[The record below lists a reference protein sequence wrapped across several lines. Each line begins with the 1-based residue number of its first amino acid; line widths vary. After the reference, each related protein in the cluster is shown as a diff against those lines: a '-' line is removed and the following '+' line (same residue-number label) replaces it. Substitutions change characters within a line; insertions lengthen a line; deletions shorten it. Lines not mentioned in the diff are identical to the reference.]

1 VAGYKGYVSKH
12 YLERWLGAGPSSL
25 RNSHTGYYH
34 LTTGENGGERGSL
47 ELSRLRVQN
56 RVMRRDS
63 GSYATMSL
71 VLASREVA
79 VPGADVSDAV
89 LLVVD
94 DNEDNC
100 YVLSQHLNVQGYDN
114 IAIATNGHE
123 ALSVLSSKRFDL
135 VLLDIMMPD
144 LNGYEVLER
153 MRSSPELRNIPV
165 IMISAISELDS
176 VVRCIELGAED
187 YLQKPFEPT
196 LLRARVR
203 ASLERKRLHDQV
215 VAQAADL
222 AAQADELATW
232 NKTLEQRVA
241 DQLGEIER
249 MGKLRR
255 FLSPQVAD
263 LIVASGME
271 KELDSHRR
279 EITALF
285 CDLRGFTSFSETS
298 DPEDVMM
305 LLRDY
310 HAALGQIIMK
320 YGATVEHF
328 AGDGVM
334 VIFNDPVPI
343 DRPELQAVQMA
354 LDMRDAIGTLSEKW
368 RRLGHDIGFGIGI
381 SQGFATLGTIGFE
394 GRFDYAAVGTVS
406 NIASRLCDEAKAGQ
420 ILISPRVLMAVEDK
434 VKVEP
439 VGELTLKGIRR
450 PMTAYN
456 VVAASAPNPS

>member
-1 VAGYKGYVSKH
+1 MA
-12 YLERWLGAGPSSL
+12 
-25 RNSHTGYYH
+25 
-34 LTTGENGGERGSL
+34 TT
-47 ELSRLRVQN
+47 
-56 RVMRRDS
+56 
-63 GSYATMSL
+63 SL
-71 VLASREVA
+71 VLTSKDGAAPVA
-79 VPGADVSDAV
+79 GVPDPA

-94 DNEDNC
+94 DNEDNR
-100 YVLSQHLNVQGYDN
+100 YVLSQQLNIQGYDN
-114 IAIATNGHE
+114 ITIATNGHE
-123 ALSVLSSKRFDL
+123 ALNNLRSKSFDL

-165 IMISAISELDS
+165 IMISGIGELDS

-187 YLQKPFEPT
+187 YLPKPFEPT

-203 ASLERKRLHDQV
+203 ATLERKRLHDQV

-222 AAQADELATW
+222 ASQAAELANW

-249 MGKLRR
+249 MGRLRR

-271 KELDSHRR
+271 KQLQSHRR
-279 EITALF
+279 EITTLF
-285 CDLRGFTSFSETS
+285 CDLRGFTRFSETS
-298 DPEDVMM
+298 DPEDVMV

-310 HAALGQIIMK
+310 HAVIGQIVIK
-320 YGATVEHF
+320 YGATLEHF

-334 VIFNDPVPI
+334 VIFNAPVPI
-343 DRPELQAVQMA
+343 DKPQLQAVRMA
-354 LDMRDAIGTLSEKW
+354 LEMREAMGTFTQKW

-381 SQGFATLGTIGFE
+381 SHGFATLGTIGFE

-406 NIASRLCDEAKAGQ
+406 NIASRLCDEAKPGQ
-420 ILISPRVLMAVEDK
+420 ILISPRVLMAVEDTM
-434 VKVEP
+434 KVEL
-439 VGELTLKGIRR
+439 VGELTLKGIQR

-456 VVAASAPNPS
+456 VIDAATNHIADTLG

>member
-1 VAGYKGYVSKH
+1 MASSEIALHEHLTSKDGIAPVAG
-12 YLERWLGAGPSSL
+12 
-25 RNSHTGYYH
+25 
-34 LTTGENGGERGSL
+34 
-47 ELSRLRVQN
+47 
-56 RVMRRDS
+56 
-63 GSYATMSL
+63 
-71 VLASREVA
+71 
-79 VPGADVSDAV
+79 VPDPA

-94 DNEDNC
+94 DNEDNR
-100 YVLSQHLNVQGYDN
+100 YTLSLQLNAQGYHN
-114 IAIATNGHE
+114 IAIATNGNE
-123 ALSVLSSKRFDL
+123 ALSVLHSKRFDL
-135 VLLDIMMPD
+135 VLLDIMMPE

-165 IMISAISELDS
+165 IMISAIGELDS

-187 YLQKPFEPT
+187 YLPKPFEPT
-196 LLRARVR
+196 LLRARVY

-215 VAQAADL
+215 VAQAAEL
-222 AAQADELATW
+222 ASQAAELATW

-271 KELDSHRR
+271 KQLQSHRR

-310 HAALGQIIMK
+310 HAAIGQIIIK
-320 YGATVEHF
+320 YGATLEHF
-328 AGDGVM
+328 AGDGAM
-334 VIFNDPVPI
+334 LIFNDPLPI
-343 DRPELQAVQMA
+343 DKPELQAVRMA
-354 LDMRDAIGTLSEKW
+354 LEMRDAIGTLTEKW

-381 SQGFATLGTIGFE
+381 SNGFATLGTIGFE

-406 NIASRLCDEAKAGQ
+406 NIASRLCDEAKPGQ
-420 ILISPRVLMAVEDK
+420 ILISPRVLMAVEDTM
-434 VKVEP
+434 KVEP

-456 VVAASAPNPS
+456 VVAASAPTRTE

>member
-1 VAGYKGYVSKH
+1 MATTLTSKDGAAPVAG
-12 YLERWLGAGPSSL
+12 
-25 RNSHTGYYH
+25 
-34 LTTGENGGERGSL
+34 
-47 ELSRLRVQN
+47 
-56 RVMRRDS
+56 
-63 GSYATMSL
+63 
-71 VLASREVA
+71 
-79 VPGADVSDAV
+79 VPDPA

-94 DNEDNC
+94 DNEDNR
-100 YVLSQHLNVQGYDN
+100 YVLSQQLNIQGYDN
-114 IAIATNGHE
+114 ITIATNGHE
-123 ALSVLSSKRFDL
+123 ALNILRSKSFDL

-153 MRSSPELRNIPV
+153 MRSSPELRDIPV
-165 IMISAISELDS
+165 IMISGIGELDS

-187 YLQKPFEPT
+187 YLPKPFEPT

-203 ASLERKRLHDQV
+203 ATLERKRLHDQV

-222 AAQADELATW
+222 ASQAAELANW

-249 MGKLRR
+249 MGRLRR

-271 KELDSHRR
+271 KQLQSHRG

-285 CDLRGFTSFSETS
+285 CDLRGFTRFSETS
-298 DPEDVMM
+298 DPEDVMV

-310 HAALGQIIMK
+310 HAVIGQIVIK
-320 YGATVEHF
+320 YGATLEHF

-334 VIFNDPVPI
+334 VIFNAPVPI
-343 DRPELQAVQMA
+343 DKPQLQAVRMA
-354 LDMRDAIGTLSEKW
+354 LEMRDAMGTFTQKW

-381 SQGFATLGTIGFE
+381 SHGFATLGTIGFE

-406 NIASRLCDEAKAGQ
+406 NIASRLCDEAKPGQ
-420 ILISPRVLMAVEDK
+420 ILISPRVLMAVEDTM
-434 VKVEP
+434 KVEL
-439 VGELTLKGIRR
+439 VGELTLKGIQR

-456 VVAASAPNPS
+456 VIDAATNHIADTLG

>member
-1 VAGYKGYVSKH
+1 MASSEVALREHLTSKDGIAPVAG
-12 YLERWLGAGPSSL
+12 
-25 RNSHTGYYH
+25 
-34 LTTGENGGERGSL
+34 
-47 ELSRLRVQN
+47 
-56 RVMRRDS
+56 
-63 GSYATMSL
+63 
-71 VLASREVA
+71 
-79 VPGADVSDAV
+79 VPDPA

-94 DNEDNC
+94 DNEDNR
-100 YVLSQHLNVQGYDN
+100 YTLSLQLNAQGYHN
-114 IAIATNGHE
+114 IAIATNGNE
-123 ALSVLSSKRFDL
+123 ALSVLHSKPFDL
-135 VLLDIMMPD
+135 VLLDIMMPE

-165 IMISAISELDS
+165 IVISAIGELDS

-187 YLQKPFEPT
+187 YLPKPFEPT
-196 LLRARVR
+196 LLRARVY

-215 VAQAADL
+215 VAQAAEL
-222 AAQADELATW
+222 ASQAAELATW

-271 KELDSHRR
+271 KQLQSHRR

-310 HAALGQIIMK
+310 HAAIGQIIIK
-320 YGATVEHF
+320 YGATLEHF

-334 VIFNDPVPI
+334 LIFNDPLPI
-343 DRPELQAVQMA
+343 DKPELQAVRMA
-354 LDMRDAIGTLSEKW
+354 LEMRDAIGTLTEKW

-381 SQGFATLGTIGFE
+381 SNGFATLGTIGFE

-406 NIASRLCDEAKAGQ
+406 NIASRLCDEAKPGQ
-420 ILISPRVLMAVEDK
+420 ILISPRVLMAVEDTM
-434 VKVEP
+434 KVEP

-456 VVAASAPNPS
+456 VVAASAPTRTE

>member
-1 VAGYKGYVSKH
+1 MTSKDGIAPVAG
-12 YLERWLGAGPSSL
+12 
-25 RNSHTGYYH
+25 
-34 LTTGENGGERGSL
+34 
-47 ELSRLRVQN
+47 
-56 RVMRRDS
+56 
-63 GSYATMSL
+63 
-71 VLASREVA
+71 
-79 VPGADVSDAV
+79 VPDPA

-94 DNEDNC
+94 DNEDNR
-100 YVLSQHLNVQGYDN
+100 YTLSLQLNVQGYHN
-114 IAIATNGHE
+114 IAIATNGLE
-123 ALSVLSSKRFDL
+123 ALSVLHSKPFDL
-135 VLLDIMMPD
+135 VLLDIMMPE

-165 IMISAISELDS
+165 IMISAIGELDS

-187 YLQKPFEPT
+187 YLPKPFEPT
-196 LLRARVR
+196 LLRARVY

-215 VAQAADL
+215 VAQAAEL
-222 AAQADELATW
+222 ASQAAELATW

-249 MGKLRR
+249 MAKLRR
-255 FLSPQVAD
+255 FLAPQVAD

-271 KELDSHRR
+271 KQLQSHRR
-279 EITALF
+279 EITVLF

-310 HAALGQIIMK
+310 HAAIGQIIIK
-320 YGATVEHF
+320 YGATLEHF

-334 VIFNDPVPI
+334 LIFNDPLPI
-343 DRPELQAVQMA
+343 DKPELQAVCMA
-354 LDMRDAIGTLSEKW
+354 LEMRDAIGTLTEKW

-381 SQGFATLGTIGFE
+381 SNGFATLGTIGFE

-406 NIASRLCDEAKAGQ
+406 NIASRLCDEAKPGQ
-420 ILISPRVLMAVEDK
+420 ILISPRVLMAVEDTM
-434 VKVEP
+434 KVEP

-456 VVAASAPNPS
+456 VVAASAPTRTE

>member
-1 VAGYKGYVSKH
+1 MGIHLTSKDGIAPVAG
-12 YLERWLGAGPSSL
+12 
-25 RNSHTGYYH
+25 
-34 LTTGENGGERGSL
+34 
-47 ELSRLRVQN
+47 
-56 RVMRRDS
+56 
-63 GSYATMSL
+63 
-71 VLASREVA
+71 
-79 VPGADVSDAV
+79 VPDPA

-94 DNEDNC
+94 DNEDNR
-100 YVLSQHLNVQGYDN
+100 YTLSLQLNAQGYHN

-123 ALSVLSSKRFDL
+123 ALSVLHSKPFDL
-135 VLLDIMMPD
+135 VLLDIMMPE

-165 IMISAISELDS
+165 IMISAIGELDS

-187 YLQKPFEPT
+187 YLPKPFEPT
-196 LLRARVR
+196 LLRARVY

-215 VAQAADL
+215 VAQAAEL
-222 AAQADELATW
+222 ASQAAELATW

-271 KELDSHRR
+271 KQLQSHRR

-310 HAALGQIIMK
+310 HAAIGQIIIK
-320 YGATVEHF
+320 YGATLEHF

-334 VIFNDPVPI
+334 LIFNDPLPI
-343 DRPELQAVQMA
+343 DKPELQAVRMA
-354 LDMRDAIGTLSEKW
+354 LEMRDAIGTLTEKW
-368 RRLGHDIGFGIGI
+368 RRLGYDIGFGIGI
-381 SQGFATLGTIGFE
+381 SDGFATLGTIGFE

-406 NIASRLCDEAKAGQ
+406 NIASRLCDEAKPGQ
-420 ILISPRVLMAVEDK
+420 ILISPRVLMAVEDTM
-434 VKVEP
+434 KVEP

-456 VVAASAPNPS
+456 VVAASAPTRTE

>member
-1 VAGYKGYVSKH
+1 MATANLVLTSKDGAAPVAG
-12 YLERWLGAGPSSL
+12 
-25 RNSHTGYYH
+25 
-34 LTTGENGGERGSL
+34 
-47 ELSRLRVQN
+47 
-56 RVMRRDS
+56 
-63 GSYATMSL
+63 
-71 VLASREVA
+71 
-79 VPGADVSDAV
+79 VPDPA

-94 DNEDNC
+94 DNEDNR
-100 YVLSQHLNVQGYDN
+100 YVLSQQLNIQGYDN
-114 IAIATNGHE
+114 ITIATNGHE
-123 ALSVLSSKRFDL
+123 ALNNLRSKSFDL

-165 IMISAISELDS
+165 IMISGIGELDS

-187 YLQKPFEPT
+187 YLPKPFEPT

-203 ASLERKRLHDQV
+203 ATLERKRLHDQV

-222 AAQADELATW
+222 ASQAAELANW

-249 MGKLRR
+249 MGRLRR

-271 KELDSHRR
+271 KLLQSHRG

-285 CDLRGFTSFSETS
+285 CDLRGFTRFSETS
-298 DPEDVMM
+298 DPEDVMV

-310 HAALGQIIMK
+310 HAVIGQIVIK
-320 YGATVEHF
+320 YGATLEHF

-334 VIFNDPVPI
+334 MIFNAPVPI
-343 DRPELQAVQMA
+343 DKPQLQAVRMA
-354 LDMRDAIGTLSEKW
+354 LEMRDAMGTFTQKW

-381 SQGFATLGTIGFE
+381 SHGFATLGTIGFE

-406 NIASRLCDEAKAGQ
+406 NIASRLCDEAKPGQ
-420 ILISPRVLMAVEDK
+420 ILISPRVLMAVEDTM
-434 VKVEP
+434 KVEL
-439 VGELTLKGIRR
+439 VGELTLKGIQR

-456 VVAASAPNPS
+456 VIDAATNHIADTLG

>member
-1 VAGYKGYVSKH
+1 
-12 YLERWLGAGPSSL
+12 
-25 RNSHTGYYH
+25 
-34 LTTGENGGERGSL
+34 
-47 ELSRLRVQN
+47 
-56 RVMRRDS
+56 M
-63 GSYATMSL
+63 ATSL
-71 VLASREVA
+71 VLTSKDGAAPVA
-79 VPGADVSDAV
+79 GVPDPA

-94 DNEDNC
+94 DNEDNR
-100 YVLSQHLNVQGYDN
+100 YMLSQQLNIQSYHN
-114 IAIATNGHE
+114 ITIATNGHE
-123 ALSVLSSKRFDL
+123 ALNILRSKSFDL

-165 IMISAISELDS
+165 IMISGIGELDS

-187 YLQKPFEPT
+187 YLPKPFEPT

-203 ASLERKRLHDQV
+203 TTLERKRLHDQV

-222 AAQADELATW
+222 ASQAAELANW

-249 MGKLRR
+249 IGRLRR

-271 KELDSHRR
+271 KQLQSHRR

-285 CDLRGFTSFSETS
+285 CDLRGFTRFSETS
-298 DPEDVMM
+298 DPEDVMV

-310 HAALGQIIMK
+310 HAVIGQIIIK
-320 YGATVEHF
+320 YGATLEHF
-328 AGDGVM
+328 AGDGIM
-334 VIFNDPVPI
+334 MIFNAPVPI
-343 DRPELQAVQMA
+343 DKPQLQAVRMA
-354 LDMRDAIGTLSEKW
+354 LEMRDAMGTFTQKW
-368 RRLGHDIGFGIGI
+368 RRLGHDIGFGIGV
-381 SQGFATLGTIGFE
+381 SHGFATLGTIGFE

-406 NIASRLCDEAKAGQ
+406 NIASRLCDEAKPGQ
-420 ILISPRVLMAVEDK
+420 ILISPRVLMAVEDTM
-434 VKVEP
+434 KVEL
-439 VGELTLKGIRR
+439 VGELTLKGIQR

-456 VVAASAPNPS
+456 VIDAATNHIADTHTSESRR

>member
-1 VAGYKGYVSKH
+1 MTSKDGIAPVAG
-12 YLERWLGAGPSSL
+12 
-25 RNSHTGYYH
+25 
-34 LTTGENGGERGSL
+34 
-47 ELSRLRVQN
+47 
-56 RVMRRDS
+56 
-63 GSYATMSL
+63 
-71 VLASREVA
+71 
-79 VPGADVSDAV
+79 VPDPA

-94 DNEDNC
+94 DNEDNR
-100 YVLSQHLNVQGYDN
+100 YTLSLQLNAQGYYN
-114 IAIATNGHE
+114 IAIATNGLE
-123 ALSVLSSKRFDL
+123 ALSVLHSKPFDL

-153 MRSSPELRNIPV
+153 MRSSPALRNIPV
-165 IMISAISELDS
+165 IMVSAIGELDS

-187 YLQKPFEPT
+187 YLPKPFEPT
-196 LLRARVR
+196 LLRARVY

-215 VAQAADL
+215 VAQAAEL
-222 AAQADELATW
+222 ASQAAELATW

-271 KELDSHRR
+271 KQLQSHRR

-310 HAALGQIIMK
+310 HAAIGQIIIK
-320 YGATVEHF
+320 YGATLEHF

-334 VIFNDPVPI
+334 LIFNDPFPI
-343 DRPELQAVQMA
+343 DKPELQAVRMA
-354 LDMRDAIGTLSEKW
+354 LEMRDAIGTLTEKW

-381 SQGFATLGTIGFE
+381 SNGFATLGTIGFE

-406 NIASRLCDEAKAGQ
+406 NIASRLCDEAKPGQ
-420 ILISPRVLMAVEDK
+420 ILISPRVLMAVEDTM
-434 VKVEP
+434 KVEP

-456 VVAASAPNPS
+456 VVAASAPTRTG

>member
-1 VAGYKGYVSKH
+1 
-12 YLERWLGAGPSSL
+12 
-25 RNSHTGYYH
+25 
-34 LTTGENGGERGSL
+34 
-47 ELSRLRVQN
+47 
-56 RVMRRDS
+56 M
-63 GSYATMSL
+63 ATSL
-71 VLASREVA
+71 VLTSKDGAAPVA
-79 VPGADVSDAV
+79 GVPDPA

-94 DNEDNC
+94 DNEDNR
-100 YVLSQHLNVQGYDN
+100 YVLSQQLNIQGYDN
-114 IAIATNGHE
+114 ITTATNGHE
-123 ALSVLSSKRFDL
+123 ALNNLRSKSFDL

-165 IMISAISELDS
+165 IMISGIGELDS

-187 YLQKPFEPT
+187 YLPKPFEPT

-203 ASLERKRLHDQV
+203 ATLERKRLHDQV

-222 AAQADELATW
+222 ASQAAELANW

-249 MGKLRR
+249 MGRLRR

-271 KELDSHRR
+271 KLLQSHRG

-285 CDLRGFTSFSETS
+285 CDLRGFTRFSETS
-298 DPEDVMM
+298 DPEDVMV

-310 HAALGQIIMK
+310 HAVIGQIVIK
-320 YGATVEHF
+320 YGATLEHF

-334 VIFNDPVPI
+334 MIFNAPVPI
-343 DRPELQAVQMA
+343 DKPQLQAVRMA
-354 LDMRDAIGTLSEKW
+354 LEMRDAMGTFTQKW

-381 SQGFATLGTIGFE
+381 SHGFATLGTIGFE

-406 NIASRLCDEAKAGQ
+406 NIASRLCDEAKPGQ
-420 ILISPRVLMAVEDK
+420 ILISPRVLMAVEDTM
-434 VKVEP
+434 KVEL
-439 VGELTLKGIRR
+439 VGELTLKGIQR

-456 VVAASAPNPS
+456 VIDAATNHIADTLG

>member
-1 VAGYKGYVSKH
+1 MA
-12 YLERWLGAGPSSL
+12 R
-25 RNSHTGYYH
+25 T
-34 LTTGENGGERGSL
+34 
-47 ELSRLRVQN
+47 
-56 RVMRRDS
+56 
-63 GSYATMSL
+63 SL
-71 VLASREVA
+71 VLTSKDGAAPVA
-79 VPGADVSDAV
+79 GVPDPA

-94 DNEDNC
+94 DNEDNR
-100 YVLSQHLNVQGYDN
+100 YVLSQQLNIQGYDN
-114 IAIATNGHE
+114 ITTATNGHE
-123 ALSVLSSKRFDL
+123 ALNNLRSKSFDL

-165 IMISAISELDS
+165 IMISGIGELDS

-187 YLQKPFEPT
+187 YLPKPFEPT

-203 ASLERKRLHDQV
+203 ATLERKRLHDQV

-222 AAQADELATW
+222 ASQAAELANW

-249 MGKLRR
+249 MGRLRR

-271 KELDSHRR
+271 KQLQSHRG

-285 CDLRGFTSFSETS
+285 CDLRGFTRFSETS
-298 DPEDVMM
+298 DPEDVMV

-310 HAALGQIIMK
+310 HAVIGQIVIK
-320 YGATVEHF
+320 YGATLEHF

-334 VIFNDPVPI
+334 MIFNAPVPI
-343 DRPELQAVQMA
+343 DKPQLQAVRMA
-354 LDMRDAIGTLSEKW
+354 LEMRDAMGTFTQKW

-381 SQGFATLGTIGFE
+381 SHGFATLGTIGFE

-406 NIASRLCDEAKAGQ
+406 NIASRLCDEAKPGQ
-420 ILISPRVLMAVEDK
+420 ILISPRVLMAVEDTM
-434 VKVEP
+434 KVEL
-439 VGELTLKGIRR
+439 VGELTLKGIQR

-456 VVAASAPNPS
+456 VIDAATNHIADTLG

>member
-1 VAGYKGYVSKH
+1 MGIHLTSKDGIAPVAG
-12 YLERWLGAGPSSL
+12 
-25 RNSHTGYYH
+25 
-34 LTTGENGGERGSL
+34 
-47 ELSRLRVQN
+47 
-56 RVMRRDS
+56 
-63 GSYATMSL
+63 
-71 VLASREVA
+71 
-79 VPGADVSDAV
+79 VPDPA

-94 DNEDNC
+94 DNEDNR
-100 YVLSQHLNVQGYDN
+100 YTLSLQLNVQGYHN

-123 ALSVLSSKRFDL
+123 ALSVLHSKPFDL
-135 VLLDIMMPD
+135 VLLDIMMPE

-165 IMISAISELDS
+165 IMISAIGELDS

-187 YLQKPFEPT
+187 YLPKPFEPT
-196 LLRARVR
+196 LLRARVY

-215 VAQAADL
+215 VAQAAEL
-222 AAQADELATW
+222 ASQAAELATW

-271 KELDSHRR
+271 KQLQSHRR

-310 HAALGQIIMK
+310 HAAIGQIIIK
-320 YGATVEHF
+320 YGATLEHF

-334 VIFNDPVPI
+334 LIFNDPLPI
-343 DRPELQAVQMA
+343 DKPELQAVRMA
-354 LDMRDAIGTLSEKW
+354 LEMRDAIGTLTEKW
-368 RRLGHDIGFGIGI
+368 RRLGYDIGFGIGI
-381 SQGFATLGTIGFE
+381 SDGFATLGTIGFE

-406 NIASRLCDEAKAGQ
+406 NIASRLCDEAKPGQ
-420 ILISPRVLMAVEDK
+420 ILISPRVLMAVEDTM
-434 VKVEP
+434 KVEP

-456 VVAASAPNPS
+456 VVAASAPTRTE

>member
-1 VAGYKGYVSKH
+1 MA
-12 YLERWLGAGPSSL
+12 R
-25 RNSHTGYYH
+25 T
-34 LTTGENGGERGSL
+34 
-47 ELSRLRVQN
+47 
-56 RVMRRDS
+56 
-63 GSYATMSL
+63 SL
-71 VLASREVA
+71 VLTSKDGAAPVA
-79 VPGADVSDAV
+79 GVPDPA

-94 DNEDNC
+94 DNEDNR
-100 YVLSQHLNVQGYDN
+100 YVLSQQLNIQGYDN
-114 IAIATNGHE
+114 ITTATNGHE
-123 ALSVLSSKRFDL
+123 ALNNLRSKSFDL

-165 IMISAISELDS
+165 IMISGIGELDS

-187 YLQKPFEPT
+187 YLPKPFEPT

-203 ASLERKRLHDQV
+203 ATLERKRLHDQV
-215 VAQAADL
+215 VAQAVDL
-222 AAQADELATW
+222 ASQAAELANW

-249 MGKLRR
+249 MGRLRR

-271 KELDSHRR
+271 KLLQSHRG

-285 CDLRGFTSFSETS
+285 CDLRGFTRFSETS
-298 DPEDVMM
+298 DPEDVMV

-310 HAALGQIIMK
+310 HAVIGQIVIK
-320 YGATVEHF
+320 YGATLEHF

-334 VIFNDPVPI
+334 MIFNAPVPI
-343 DRPELQAVQMA
+343 DKPQLQAVRMA
-354 LDMRDAIGTLSEKW
+354 LEMRDAMGTFTQKW

-381 SQGFATLGTIGFE
+381 SHGFATLGTIGFE

-406 NIASRLCDEAKAGQ
+406 NIASRLCDEAKPGQ
-420 ILISPRVLMAVEDK
+420 ILISPRVLMAVEDTM
-434 VKVEP
+434 KVEL
-439 VGELTLKGIRR
+439 VGELTLKGIQR

-456 VVAASAPNPS
+456 VIDAATNHIADTLG

>member
-1 VAGYKGYVSKH
+1 MTSKDGIAPVAG
-12 YLERWLGAGPSSL
+12 
-25 RNSHTGYYH
+25 
-34 LTTGENGGERGSL
+34 
-47 ELSRLRVQN
+47 
-56 RVMRRDS
+56 
-63 GSYATMSL
+63 
-71 VLASREVA
+71 
-79 VPGADVSDAV
+79 VPDPA

-94 DNEDNC
+94 DNEDNR
-100 YVLSQHLNVQGYDN
+100 YTLSLQLNAQGYHN
-114 IAIATNGHE
+114 IAIATNGRE
-123 ALSVLSSKRFDL
+123 ALSVLHSKPFDL
-135 VLLDIMMPD
+135 VLLDIMMPE

-165 IMISAISELDS
+165 IMISAIGELAS

-187 YLQKPFEPT
+187 YLPKPFEPT
-196 LLRARVR
+196 LLRARVY

-215 VAQAADL
+215 VAQAAEL
-222 AAQADELATW
+222 ASQAAELATW

-271 KELDSHRR
+271 KQLQSHRR

-310 HAALGQIIMK
+310 HAAIGQIIIK
-320 YGATVEHF
+320 YGATLEHF

-334 VIFNDPVPI
+334 LIFNDPLPI
-343 DRPELQAVQMA
+343 DKPELQAVRMA
-354 LDMRDAIGTLSEKW
+354 LEMRDAIGTLTEKW
-368 RRLGHDIGFGIGI
+368 RRLGYDIGFGIGI
-381 SQGFATLGTIGFE
+381 SDGFATLGTIGFE

-406 NIASRLCDEAKAGQ
+406 NIASRLCDEAKPGQ
-420 ILISPRVLMAVEDK
+420 ILISPRVLMAVEDTM
-434 VKVEP
+434 KVEP

-456 VVAASAPNPS
+456 VVAASAPTRTE

>member
-1 VAGYKGYVSKH
+1 MTVHLTSKDGIAPVAG
-12 YLERWLGAGPSSL
+12 
-25 RNSHTGYYH
+25 
-34 LTTGENGGERGSL
+34 
-47 ELSRLRVQN
+47 
-56 RVMRRDS
+56 
-63 GSYATMSL
+63 
-71 VLASREVA
+71 
-79 VPGADVSDAV
+79 VPDPA

-94 DNEDNC
+94 DNEDNR
-100 YVLSQHLNVQGYDN
+100 YTLSLQLNAQGYHN
-114 IAIATNGHE
+114 IAIATNGNE
-123 ALSVLSSKRFDL
+123 ALSVLHSNPFDL
-135 VLLDIMMPD
+135 VLLDIMMPE

-153 MRSSPELRNIPV
+153 MRSSPELCNIPV
-165 IMISAISELDS
+165 IMISAIGELDS

-187 YLQKPFEPT
+187 YLPKPFEPT
-196 LLRARVR
+196 LLRARVY

-215 VAQAADL
+215 VAQAAEL
-222 AAQADELATW
+222 ASQAAELATW

-271 KELDSHRR
+271 KQLQSHRR

-310 HAALGQIIMK
+310 HAAIGQIIIK
-320 YGATVEHF
+320 YGATLEHF

-334 VIFNDPVPI
+334 LIFNDPFPI
-343 DRPELQAVQMA
+343 DKPELQAVRMA
-354 LDMRDAIGTLSEKW
+354 LEMRDAIGTLTEKW

-381 SQGFATLGTIGFE
+381 SNGFATLGTIGFE
-394 GRFDYAAVGTVS
+394 GRLDYAAVGTVS
-406 NIASRLCDEAKAGQ
+406 NIASRLCDEAKPGQ
-420 ILISPRVLMAVEDK
+420 ILISPRVLMAVEDTM
-434 VKVEP
+434 KVEP

-456 VVAASAPNPS
+456 VVAASAPTRTE

>member
-1 VAGYKGYVSKH
+1 MA
-12 YLERWLGAGPSSL
+12 R
-25 RNSHTGYYH
+25 T
-34 LTTGENGGERGSL
+34 
-47 ELSRLRVQN
+47 
-56 RVMRRDS
+56 
-63 GSYATMSL
+63 SL
-71 VLASREVA
+71 VLTSKDGAAPVA
-79 VPGADVSDAV
+79 GVPDPA

-94 DNEDNC
+94 DNEDNR
-100 YVLSQHLNVQGYDN
+100 YVLSQQLNIQGYDN
-114 IAIATNGHE
+114 ITIATNGHE
-123 ALSVLSSKRFDL
+123 ALNNLRSKSFDL

-165 IMISAISELDS
+165 IMISGIGELDS

-187 YLQKPFEPT
+187 YLPKPFEPT

-203 ASLERKRLHDQV
+203 ATLERKRLHDQV

-222 AAQADELATW
+222 ASQAAELANW

-249 MGKLRR
+249 MGRLRR

-271 KELDSHRR
+271 KLLQSHRG

-285 CDLRGFTSFSETS
+285 CDLRGFTRFSETS
-298 DPEDVMM
+298 DPEDVMV

-310 HAALGQIIMK
+310 HAVIGQIVIK
-320 YGATVEHF
+320 YGATLEHF

-334 VIFNDPVPI
+334 MIFNAPVPI
-343 DRPELQAVQMA
+343 DKPQLQAVRMA
-354 LDMRDAIGTLSEKW
+354 LEMRDAMGTFTQKW

-381 SQGFATLGTIGFE
+381 SHGFATLGTIGFE

-406 NIASRLCDEAKAGQ
+406 NIASRLCDEAKPGQ
-420 ILISPRVLMAVEDK
+420 ILISPRVLMAVEDTM
-434 VKVEP
+434 KVEL
-439 VGELTLKGIRR
+439 VGELTLKGIQR

-456 VVAASAPNPS
+456 VIDAATNHIAETLG

>member
-1 VAGYKGYVSKH
+1 MGIHLTSKDGIAPVAG
-12 YLERWLGAGPSSL
+12 
-25 RNSHTGYYH
+25 
-34 LTTGENGGERGSL
+34 
-47 ELSRLRVQN
+47 
-56 RVMRRDS
+56 
-63 GSYATMSL
+63 
-71 VLASREVA
+71 
-79 VPGADVSDAV
+79 VPDPA

-94 DNEDNC
+94 DNEDNR
-100 YVLSQHLNVQGYDN
+100 YTLSLQLNAQGYHN
-114 IAIATNGHE
+114 IAIATDGRE
-123 ALSVLSSKRFDL
+123 ALSVLHSKPFDL
-135 VLLDIMMPD
+135 VLLDIMMPE

-165 IMISAISELDS
+165 IMISAIGELDS

-187 YLQKPFEPT
+187 YLPKPFEPT
-196 LLRARVR
+196 LLRARVY

-222 AAQADELATW
+222 ASQAAELATW

-271 KELDSHRR
+271 KQLQSHRR

-310 HAALGQIIMK
+310 HAAIGQIIIK
-320 YGATVEHF
+320 YGATLEHF

-334 VIFNDPVPI
+334 LIFNDPLPI
-343 DRPELQAVQMA
+343 DKPELQAVRMA
-354 LDMRDAIGTLSEKW
+354 LEMRDAIGTLTEKW

-381 SQGFATLGTIGFE
+381 SNGFATLGTIGFE

-406 NIASRLCDEAKAGQ
+406 NIASRLCDEAKPGQ
-420 ILISPRVLMAVEDK
+420 ILISPRVLMAVEDTM
-434 VKVEP
+434 KVEP

-456 VVAASAPNPS
+456 VVAASAPTRTE

>member
-1 VAGYKGYVSKH
+1 MATTNLVLTSKDGAAPVAG
-12 YLERWLGAGPSSL
+12 
-25 RNSHTGYYH
+25 
-34 LTTGENGGERGSL
+34 
-47 ELSRLRVQN
+47 
-56 RVMRRDS
+56 
-63 GSYATMSL
+63 
-71 VLASREVA
+71 
-79 VPGADVSDAV
+79 VPDPA

-94 DNEDNC
+94 DNEDNR
-100 YVLSQHLNVQGYDN
+100 YMLSQQLNIQGYDN
-114 IAIATNGHE
+114 ITIATNGHE
-123 ALSVLSSKRFDL
+123 ALNILRSKSFDL

-165 IMISAISELDS
+165 IMISGIGELDS

-187 YLQKPFEPT
+187 YLPKPFEPT

-203 ASLERKRLHDQV
+203 ATLERKRLHDQV

-222 AAQADELATW
+222 ASQAAELANW

-249 MGKLRR
+249 MGRLRR

-271 KELDSHRR
+271 KQLQSHRG

-285 CDLRGFTSFSETS
+285 CDLRGFTRFSETS
-298 DPEDVMM
+298 DPEDVMV

-310 HAALGQIIMK
+310 HAVIGQLIIK
-320 YGATVEHF
+320 YGATLEHF

-343 DRPELQAVQMA
+343 DKPQLQAVRMA
-354 LDMRDAIGTLSEKW
+354 LEVRDAMGTFTQKW

-381 SQGFATLGTIGFE
+381 SHGFATLGTIGFE

-406 NIASRLCDEAKAGQ
+406 NIASRLCDEAKPGQ
-420 ILISPRVLMAVEDK
+420 ILISPRVLMAVEDTM
-434 VKVEP
+434 KVEL
-439 VGELTLKGIRR
+439 VGELTLKGIQR

-456 VVAASAPNPS
+456 VIDAATNHIADTLG

>member
-1 VAGYKGYVSKH
+1 MA
-12 YLERWLGAGPSSL
+12 R
-25 RNSHTGYYH
+25 T
-34 LTTGENGGERGSL
+34 
-47 ELSRLRVQN
+47 
-56 RVMRRDS
+56 
-63 GSYATMSL
+63 SL
-71 VLASREVA
+71 VLTSKDGAAPVA
-79 VPGADVSDAV
+79 GVPDPA

-94 DNEDNC
+94 DNEDNR
-100 YVLSQHLNVQGYDN
+100 YVLSQQLNIQGYDN
-114 IAIATNGHE
+114 ITIATNGHE
-123 ALSVLSSKRFDL
+123 ALNNLRSKSFDL

-165 IMISAISELDS
+165 IMISGIGELDS

-187 YLQKPFEPT
+187 YLPKPFEPT

-203 ASLERKRLHDQV
+203 ATLERKRLHDQV
-215 VAQAADL
+215 LAQAADL
-222 AAQADELATW
+222 ASQAAELANW

-249 MGKLRR
+249 MGRLRR

-271 KELDSHRR
+271 KLLQSHRG

-285 CDLRGFTSFSETS
+285 CDLRGFTRFSETS
-298 DPEDVMM
+298 DPEDVMV

-310 HAALGQIIMK
+310 HAVIGQIVIK
-320 YGATVEHF
+320 YGATLEHF

-334 VIFNDPVPI
+334 MIFNAPVPI
-343 DRPELQAVQMA
+343 DKPQLQAVRMA
-354 LDMRDAIGTLSEKW
+354 LEMRDAMGTFTQKW

-381 SQGFATLGTIGFE
+381 SHGFATLGTIGFE

-406 NIASRLCDEAKAGQ
+406 NIASRLCDEAKPGQ
-420 ILISPRVLMAVEDK
+420 ILISPRVLMAVEDTM
-434 VKVEP
+434 KVEL
-439 VGELTLKGIRR
+439 VGELTLKGIQR

-456 VVAASAPNPS
+456 VIDAATNHIADTRG

>member
-1 VAGYKGYVSKH
+1 MATANLVLTSKDGAAPVAG
-12 YLERWLGAGPSSL
+12 
-25 RNSHTGYYH
+25 
-34 LTTGENGGERGSL
+34 
-47 ELSRLRVQN
+47 
-56 RVMRRDS
+56 
-63 GSYATMSL
+63 
-71 VLASREVA
+71 
-79 VPGADVSDAV
+79 VPDPA

-94 DNEDNC
+94 DNEDNR
-100 YVLSQHLNVQGYDN
+100 YTLSRQLNVQGYDN
-114 IAIATNGHE
+114 ITTATNGHE
-123 ALSVLSSKRFDL
+123 ALSVLRSKPFDL

-144 LNGYEVLER
+144 LNGYEVLQQ
-153 MRSSPELRNIPV
+153 MRSSPQLRNIPV
-165 IMISAISELDS
+165 IMISAIHELDS

-187 YLQKPFEPT
+187 YLPKPFQPT

-222 AAQADELATW
+222 SSQAAELATW

-249 MGKLRR
+249 MGRLRR

-271 KELDSHRR
+271 QQLQSHRR

-285 CDLRGFTSFSETS
+285 CDLRGFTGFSETS
-298 DPEDVMM
+298 DPEDVVS

-310 HAALGQIIMK
+310 HATIGQIIIK
-320 YGATVEHF
+320 YGATLEHF

-334 VIFNDPVPI
+334 MIFNDPVPI
-343 DRPELQAVQMA
+343 DQPELQAVRMA
-354 LDMRDAIGTLSEKW
+354 LEMRDAVGMLTEKW

-381 SQGFATLGTIGFE
+381 SHGFATLGTIGFE
-394 GRFDYAAVGTVS
+394 GRFDYAAIGTVS
-406 NIASRLCDEAKAGQ
+406 NIASRLCDEAKSGQ
-420 ILISPRVLMAVEDK
+420 ILISPRVLTAVEGSM
-434 VKVEP
+434 KVEP
-439 VGELTLKGIRR
+439 VGELALKGIRR

-456 VVAASAPNPS
+456 VIAASAPSAD

>member
-1 VAGYKGYVSKH
+1 
-12 YLERWLGAGPSSL
+12 
-25 RNSHTGYYH
+25 
-34 LTTGENGGERGSL
+34 
-47 ELSRLRVQN
+47 
-56 RVMRRDS
+56 M
-63 GSYATMSL
+63 ATSL
-71 VLASREVA
+71 VLTSKDGAAPVA
-79 VPGADVSDAV
+79 GVPDPA

-94 DNEDNC
+94 DNEDNR
-100 YVLSQHLNVQGYDN
+100 YMLSQQLNIQSYHN
-114 IAIATNGHE
+114 ITIATNGHE
-123 ALSVLSSKRFDL
+123 ALNILRSKSFDL

-165 IMISAISELDS
+165 IMISGIGELDS

-187 YLQKPFEPT
+187 YLPKPFEPT

-203 ASLERKRLHDQV
+203 TTLERKRLHDQV

-222 AAQADELATW
+222 ASQAAELANW

-249 MGKLRR
+249 IGRLRR

-271 KELDSHRR
+271 KQLQSHRR

-285 CDLRGFTSFSETS
+285 CDLRGFTRFSETS
-298 DPEDVMM
+298 DPEDVMV

-310 HAALGQIIMK
+310 HAVIGQIIIK
-320 YGATVEHF
+320 YGATLEHF
-328 AGDGVM
+328 AGDGIM
-334 VIFNDPVPI
+334 MIFNAPVPI
-343 DRPELQAVQMA
+343 DKPQLQAVRMA
-354 LDMRDAIGTLSEKW
+354 LEMRDAMGTFTQKW
-368 RRLGHDIGFGIGI
+368 RRLGHDIGFGIGV
-381 SQGFATLGTIGFE
+381 SHGFATLGTIGFE

-406 NIASRLCDEAKAGQ
+406 NIASRLCDEAKSGQ
-420 ILISPRVLMAVEDK
+420 ILISPRVLMAVEDTM
-434 VKVEP
+434 KVEL
-439 VGELTLKGIRR
+439 VGELTLKGIQR

-456 VVAASAPNPS
+456 VIDAATNHIADTLG

>member
-1 VAGYKGYVSKH
+1 MA
-12 YLERWLGAGPSSL
+12 
-25 RNSHTGYYH
+25 
-34 LTTGENGGERGSL
+34 TT
-47 ELSRLRVQN
+47 
-56 RVMRRDS
+56 
-63 GSYATMSL
+63 SL
-71 VLASREVA
+71 VLTSKDGAAPVA
-79 VPGADVSDAV
+79 GVPDPA

-94 DNEDNC
+94 DNEDNR
-100 YVLSQHLNVQGYDN
+100 YVLSQQLNIQGYDN
-114 IAIATNGHE
+114 ITIATNGHE
-123 ALSVLSSKRFDL
+123 ALNNLRSKSFDL

-165 IMISAISELDS
+165 IMISGIGELDS

-187 YLQKPFEPT
+187 YLPKPFEPT

-203 ASLERKRLHDQV
+203 ATLERKRLHDQV

-222 AAQADELATW
+222 ASQAAELANW

-249 MGKLRR
+249 MGRLRR

-271 KELDSHRR
+271 KQLQSHRR

-285 CDLRGFTSFSETS
+285 CDLRGFTRFSETS
-298 DPEDVMM
+298 DPEDVMV

-310 HAALGQIIMK
+310 HAVIGQLIIK
-320 YGATVEHF
+320 YGATLEHF

-343 DRPELQAVQMA
+343 DKPQLQAVRMA
-354 LDMRDAIGTLSEKW
+354 LEMRDAMGTFTQKW

-381 SQGFATLGTIGFE
+381 SHGFATLGTIGFE

-406 NIASRLCDEAKAGQ
+406 NIASRLCDEAKPGQ
-420 ILISPRVLMAVEDK
+420 ILISPRVLMAVEDTM
-434 VKVEP
+434 KVEL
-439 VGELTLKGIRR
+439 VGELTLKGIQR

-456 VVAASAPNPS
+456 VIDAATNHIADTLG

>member
-1 VAGYKGYVSKH
+1 MGIHLTSKDGIAPVAG
-12 YLERWLGAGPSSL
+12 
-25 RNSHTGYYH
+25 
-34 LTTGENGGERGSL
+34 
-47 ELSRLRVQN
+47 
-56 RVMRRDS
+56 
-63 GSYATMSL
+63 
-71 VLASREVA
+71 
-79 VPGADVSDAV
+79 VPDPA

-94 DNEDNC
+94 DNEDNR
-100 YVLSQHLNVQGYDN
+100 YTLSLQLNAQGYHN
-114 IAIATNGHE
+114 IAIATNGRE
-123 ALSVLSSKRFDL
+123 ALSVLHSKPFDL
-135 VLLDIMMPD
+135 VLLDIMMPE

-165 IMISAISELDS
+165 IMISAIGELDS

-187 YLQKPFEPT
+187 YLPKPFEPT
-196 LLRARVR
+196 LLRARVY

-222 AAQADELATW
+222 ASQAAELARW

-271 KELDSHRR
+271 KQLQSHRR

-310 HAALGQIIMK
+310 HAAIGQIIIK
-320 YGATVEHF
+320 YGATLEHF

-334 VIFNDPVPI
+334 LIFNDPLPI
-343 DRPELQAVQMA
+343 DKPELQAVRMA
-354 LDMRDAIGTLSEKW
+354 LEMRDAIGTLTEKW
-368 RRLGHDIGFGIGI
+368 RRLGHEIGFGIGI
-381 SQGFATLGTIGFE
+381 SNGFATLGTIGFE

-406 NIASRLCDEAKAGQ
+406 NIASRLCDEAKPGQ
-420 ILISPRVLMAVEDK
+420 ILISPRVLMAVEDTM
-434 VKVEP
+434 KVEP

-456 VVAASAPNPS
+456 VVAASAPTRTE

>member
-1 VAGYKGYVSKH
+1 MREHLTSKDGIAPVAG
-12 YLERWLGAGPSSL
+12 
-25 RNSHTGYYH
+25 
-34 LTTGENGGERGSL
+34 
-47 ELSRLRVQN
+47 
-56 RVMRRDS
+56 
-63 GSYATMSL
+63 
-71 VLASREVA
+71 
-79 VPGADVSDAV
+79 VPDPA

-94 DNEDNC
+94 DNEDNR
-100 YVLSQHLNVQGYDN
+100 YTLSLQLNVQGYHN
-114 IAIATNGHE
+114 IAIATNGLE
-123 ALSVLSSKRFDL
+123 ALSVLHSKPFDL

-165 IMISAISELDS
+165 IVISAIGELDS

-187 YLQKPFEPT
+187 YLPKPFEPT
-196 LLRARVR
+196 LLRARVY

-215 VAQAADL
+215 VAQAAEL
-222 AAQADELATW
+222 ASQAAELATW

-271 KELDSHRR
+271 KQLQSHRR

-310 HAALGQIIMK
+310 HAAIGQIIIK
-320 YGATVEHF
+320 YGATLEHF
-328 AGDGVM
+328 AGDGAM
-334 VIFNDPVPI
+334 LIFNDPLPI
-343 DRPELQAVQMA
+343 DKPELQAVRMA
-354 LDMRDAIGTLSEKW
+354 LEMRDAIETLTEKW

-381 SQGFATLGTIGFE
+381 SNGFATLGTIGFE
-394 GRFDYAAVGTVS
+394 GRLDYAAIGTVS
-406 NIASRLCDEAKAGQ
+406 NIASRLCDEAKPGQ
-420 ILISPRVLMAVEDK
+420 ILISPRVLVAVEDTM
-434 VKVEP
+434 KVEP

-456 VVAASAPNPS
+456 VVAASAPTRTE

>member
-1 VAGYKGYVSKH
+1 
-12 YLERWLGAGPSSL
+12 LGTLQPKAAAAECRVGL
-25 RNSHTGYYH
+25 MD
-34 LTTGENGGERGSL
+34 TT
-47 ELSRLRVQN
+47 
-56 RVMRRDS
+56 
-63 GSYATMSL
+63 SL
-71 VLASREVA
+71 VLTSKDGAAPVVR
-79 VPGADVSDAV
+79 VPDPA

-94 DNEDNC
+94 DNEENR
-100 YVLSQHLNVQGYDN
+100 YTLVQQLNVQGYHN
-114 IAIATNGHE
+114 ISIATNGHE
-123 ALSVLSSKRFDL
+123 ALSVLRSRPFDL
-135 VLLDIMMPD
+135 VLLDILMPD
-144 LNGYEVLER
+144 LSGYEVLER
-153 MRSSPELRNIPV
+153 MRSSTDLRNIPV
-165 IMISAISELDS
+165 IMISVIGELDS

-187 YLQKPFEPT
+187 YLPKPFQPT
-196 LLRARVR
+196 LLRARVG

-215 VAQAADL
+215 MAQAA
-222 AAQADELATW
+222 ELASQAAELVTW

-249 MGKLRR
+249 MAKLRR

-271 KELDSHRR
+271 KELQSHRR

-310 HAALGQIIMK
+310 HAVIGQIIIK
-320 YGATVEHF
+320 HGATVEHF
-328 AGDGVM
+328 AGDGIM

-343 DRPELQAVQMA
+343 DKPQLQAVRMA
-354 LDMRDAIGTLSEKW
+354 LEMRDAIGTLTEKW

-381 SQGFATLGTIGFE
+381 SHGFATIGTIGFE

-420 ILISPRVLMAVEDK
+420 ILISPRVLMAVEDTM
-434 VKVEP
+434 KVEP

-456 VVAASAPNPS
+456 VVAGLSSNAN